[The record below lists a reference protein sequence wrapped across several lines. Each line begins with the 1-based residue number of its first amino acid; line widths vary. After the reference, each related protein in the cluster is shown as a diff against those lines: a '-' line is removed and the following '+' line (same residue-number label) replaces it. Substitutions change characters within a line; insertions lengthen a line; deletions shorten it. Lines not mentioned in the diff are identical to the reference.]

1 MLPSWHLVVEKVPEK
16 DVKFAQL
23 LHSSAR
29 SKTPSLQFR
38 RRLKALRRFGWAQ
51 FCSKAEK
58 HSGYGSCSWVLW
70 RLPEWTIVAAAG
82 AFLPSTSVI
91 VAEYTGMNRGVL
103 AALEIGVDELIVV
116 GALGS

>member
-1 MLPSWHLVVEKVPEK
+1 MGSV
-16 DVKFAQL
+16 L
-23 LHSSAR
+23 LYAR
-29 SKTPSLQFR
+29 PSLNYEGFV
-38 RRLKALRRFGWAQ
+38 LSFDGSA
-51 FCSKAEK
+51 KAEK